1 MSLAKNVIEAL
12 VKANIEKAI
21 KNSLNDIDLGDVLSR
36 TLKNNIKNSITGKS
50 FRGLNDTDIKL
61 KLKEDIRTSLDD
73 VKSNETDLDNIYNN
87 LDPDDK
93 RIIEDTSIDEQTT
106 VAEILRRELDDI
118 NSKMDN
124 NVDQYINNSNI
135 FSIKQSDNITELV
148 ESKFIDETMAAKLND
163 PETNIIPEPNRMDDI
178 PDNKI
183 NEKMNE
189 LTDDLN
195 DLDSILSSKTDE
207 DLFKYGELTDEVTNK
222 NLFQKYGKL
231 KFVLAGGL
239 VVFGAI
245 LFALIIYILYDRF
258 NTKYYIRK
266 ITKYTNGKVKLSLF
280 TNIKLCNNGK
290 IKLKLDDNVTNPSIN
305 GDYNLS
311 DIFCVDNS
319 NILITPSKEIESY
332 PLGPGNY
339 GHLIQSTSFI
349 QELNCQR
356 ESSKACIDTDDYI
369 VDTNDDEG
377 GDGGDEGGDGGDEDG
392 GGDGNDDGDG
402 NDYGDGGNTD
412 NSLLSKIMTNMTN
425 FIKNKWVIV
434 IIIFIILIFIIKNAV
449 NYKK

>member
-12 VKANIEKAI
+12 VKANIERAI
-21 KNSLNDIDLGDVLSR
+21 KNSLNDIDLGNVLSR
-36 TLKNNIKNSITGKS
+36 TLRDNIKNSIIEKS
-50 FRGLNDTDIKL
+50 FRGLNDTNIKL

-73 VKSNETDLDNIYNN
+73 VKSNETDLDDIYNN
-87 LDPDDK
+87 LDPDDQL
-93 RIIEDTSIDEQTT
+93 IIQNAAGDDKS
-106 VAEILRRELDDI
+106 VAQILREELDDI
-118 NSKMDN
+118 NSNIDN
-124 NVDQYINNSNI
+124 TVDEYVNNDNI

-148 ESKFIDETMAAKLND
+148 EGKFIDETMAAKLND
-163 PETNIIPEPNRMDDI
+163 PEKNIIPEPNRMDDI
-178 PDNKI
+178 PDSKI

-207 DLFKYGELTDEVTNK
+207 DLFEYGELTDEVTNK

-311 DIFCVDNS
+311 DIFCVDDS

-356 ESSKACIDTDDYI
+356 ESSKACIDIDGYI
-369 VDTNDDEG
+369 VDAND
-377 GDGGDEGGDGGDEDG
+377 DG
-392 GGDGNDDGDG
+392 GGDG
-402 NDYGDGGNTD
+402 DGGGGGNGGGGGGGGGNGGGGGENTYISSYD

-434 IIIFIILIFIIKNAV
+434 IIIFIIILIFIIK
-449 NYKK
+449 K